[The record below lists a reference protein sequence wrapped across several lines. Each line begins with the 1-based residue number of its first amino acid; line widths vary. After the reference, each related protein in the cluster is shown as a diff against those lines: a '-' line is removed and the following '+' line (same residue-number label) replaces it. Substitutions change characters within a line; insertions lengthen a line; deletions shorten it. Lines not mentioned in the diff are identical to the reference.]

1 MSERKTLFIGIV
13 VSIAALLFLLIG
25 INQNRPLLIDES
37 ISAVFSLVPESLNPI
52 FRAVTELGDKLGI
65 GIVGLL
71 MLGWL
76 LVKKRDFLGMG
87 ILALSVALGNEANK
101 LLKNLIGR
109 ERPALEHMV
118 DVNSLSFPSGHAMVG
133 SILYLSIA
141 YFLMK
146 EYDSPSARRWIAL
159 GAGSIIFLIGA
170 SRVILNVH
178 YPSDV
183 IGGYAFGFIWTAF
196 GLFVY
201 EGLRKRYPQLRP

>member
-1 MSERKTLFIGIV
+1 VL
-13 VSIAALLFLLIG
+13 
-25 INQNRPLLIDES
+25 
-37 ISAVFSLVPESLNPI
+37 SLVPDSLNPI
-52 FRAVTELGDKLGI
+52 FRAATELGDKQGI

-76 LVKKRDFLGMG
+76 LVKKRDFFGMG

-118 DVNSLSFPSGHAMVG
+118 EVNSLSFPSGHAMVG

-146 EYDSPSARRWIAL
+146 EYDSPPVRRWIAL
-159 GAGSIIFLIGA
+159 GAGSIILLIGA

-196 GLFVY
+196 WLYAY
-201 EGLRKRYPQLRP
+201 EALRKRYPQLRTTGRK